1 MTYIL
6 QGHITTTTRF
16 MTLVMLQS
24 QQTVIQGLVEV
35 ETKQLQVLVIV
46 RLHYHIQQWVQTPL
60 QIM

>member
-6 QGHITTTTRF
+6 QGHITTATRF

-35 ETKQLQVLVIV
+35 ETKQLLVQQIPH
-46 RLHYHIQQWVQTPL
+46 LHYHTQQWVQTPL